1 MKKKRTLNDFVK
13 RLKQTGSINRKS
25 GSGRPRTVRTTANIG
40 AVDELVLRQ
49 EDAPQTDSTVRQIA
63 RETRI
68 PDSTTVRQQDQ
79 CWRSFALLLAALPD
93 FLVIDPVCVKRLIK
107 SFNVLFF
114 HPSPFS
120 RKFIC

>member
-1 MKKKRTLNDFVK
+1 MLNDFIK
-13 RLKQTGSINRKS
+13 RLKQSGSIIRKS
-25 GSGRPRTVRTTANIG
+25 GRPIGRPRTARTTANIG

-93 FLVIDPVCVKRLIK
+93 FVVIDPVCVKRLIK